1 MMNRKENRFKWL
13 VTFGKLNSFR
23 LQASGFSLL
32 VACSLQLVASN
43 SDASPMDSLRME
55 SINGKIFIIHQVDPK
70 ETLFSISRRYG
81 VPVTDLAQENPSAG
95 SGLSVGQIL
104 KVPYI
109 PRVKPRSENGNI
121 VHKVAPKETL
131 FSISKQYE
139 VTLDDLKKWNN
150 LTDYSLNVGQ
160 DIIIKKKTASATEV
174 VKPTETKY
182 KLPDAKTLR
191 GVHTVTPRETLFS
204 ISKMYGASV
213 QQLKEWN
220 KLTDN
225 ELKPG
230 QVIFVLP
237 PVSTNETYQANQS
250 NQVANQ
256 LVGKPQEVK
265 ISESVIGSDEIHEK
279 GMAALL
285 EGTDGNRKYLAQHK
299 SAKPGSIIKVR
310 NEANKQEVFV
320 RVIGQLNS
328 TDETLVK
335 ISRSAY
341 DRLGSTD
348 QRFAVE
354 VIRFK

>member
-1 MMNRKENRFKWL
+1 MMNRLKIRFK
-13 VTFGKLNSFR
+13 
-23 LQASGFSLL
+23 LQASSLKL
-32 VACSLQLVASN
+32 VACGLWLVALN
-43 SDASPMDSLRME
+43 AKALPMDSLRME
-55 SINGKIFIIHQVDPK
+55 TINGKQYIIHQVDPK

-104 KVPYI
+104 RVPYI
-109 PRVKPRSENGNI
+109 PRVKPRTENGNI
-121 VHKVAPKETL
+121 VHKVAPKETM
-131 FSISKQYE
+131 FSISKQYD
-139 VTLDDLKKWNN
+139 VSIDDLKKWNS
-150 LTDYSLNVGQ
+150 LTDNSLNVGQ
-160 DIIIKKKTASATEV
+160 DIVIKKKSASTEL
-174 VKPTETKY
+174 VKTSTYKD

-191 GVHTVTPRETLFS
+191 GVHTVTAKETLFS
-204 ISKMYGASV
+204 ISKMYGATV

-220 KLTDN
+220 KLTAD
-225 ELKPG
+225 ELKLG

-237 PVSTNETYQANQS
+237 PVSINGAYQTNES
-250 NQVANQ
+250 NQV
-256 LVGKPQEVK
+256 VTKPVQEIK
-265 ISESVIGSDEIHEK
+265 ISESIIGSDEIHEK
-279 GMAALL
+279 GMATLL

-320 RVIGQLNS
+320 RVVSQLNA

-335 ISRSAY
+335 ISKSAF

>member
-1 MMNRKENRFKWL
+1 ML
-13 VTFGKLNSFR
+13 VKQTL
-23 LQASGFSLL
+23 ASCVLILMSL
-32 VACSLQLVASN
+32 VAF
-43 SDASPMDSLRME
+43 ASPSDSLRME
-55 SINGKIFIIHQVDPK
+55 TINGKQYIIHQVDPK

-131 FSISKQYE
+131 FSISKQYN

-150 LTDYSLNVGQ
+150 LADNSLNVGQ
-160 DIIIKKKTASATEV
+160 DIVIRKKTEV
-174 VKPTETKY
+174 AEVIKPTNEPKY
-182 KLPDAKTLR
+182 KIPDAKTLR
-191 GVHTVTPRETLFS
+191 GVHTVTAKETLFS
-204 ISKMYGASV
+204 ISKMYGASI
-213 QQLKEWN
+213 QQLKDWN
-220 KLTDN
+220 NLTTS

-230 QVIFVLP
+230 QMIYVLP
-237 PVSTNETYQANQS
+237 PVSANETYQASQS
-250 NQVANQ
+250 VQAVT
-256 LVGKPQEVK
+256 KPVQEIK

-279 GMAALL
+279 GMATLL
-285 EGTDGNRKYLAQHK
+285 EGTDGNRKYLAQHR

-341 DRLGSTD
+341 DRLGSSD

>member
-1 MMNRKENRFKWL
+1 MMNRLKIRFK
-13 VTFGKLNSFR
+13 
-23 LQASGFSLL
+23 LQASSLKLVTCGLWL
-32 VACSLQLVASN
+32 VALNAKAL
-43 SDASPMDSLRME
+43 PMDSLRME
-55 SINGKIFIIHQVDPK
+55 TINGKQYIIHQVDPK

-81 VPVTDLAQENPSAG
+81 VPVTDLAQENSSAG

-104 KVPYI
+104 RVPYI
-109 PRVKPRSENGNI
+109 PRVKPRTENGNI
-121 VHKVAPKETL
+121 VHKVAPKETM
-131 FSISKQYE
+131 FSISKQYD
-139 VTLDDLKKWNN
+139 VSIDDLKKWNS
-150 LTDYSLNVGQ
+150 LTDNSLNVGQ
-160 DIIIKKKTASATEV
+160 DIVIKKKSASSEP
-174 VKPTETKY
+174 VKTSMYKD

-191 GVHTVTPRETLFS
+191 GVHTVTAKETLFS
-204 ISKMYGASV
+204 ISKMYGATV

-220 KLTDN
+220 KLTAD
-225 ELKPG
+225 ELKLG

-237 PVSTNETYQANQS
+237 PVSINGAYQTNES
-250 NQVANQ
+250 NQV
-256 LVGKPQEVK
+256 VTKPVQEIK
-265 ISESVIGSDEIHEK
+265 ISESIIGSDEIHEK
-279 GMAALL
+279 GMATLL

-320 RVIGQLNS
+320 RVVSQLNA

-335 ISRSAY
+335 ISKSAF

>member
-1 MMNRKENRFKWL
+1 MDVTKMKSFEFRVSSFERFALAAISSWL
-13 VTFGKLNSFR
+13 VAFNLT
-23 LQASGFSLL
+23 
-32 VACSLQLVASN
+32 
-43 SDASPMDSLRME
+43 ASPMDSLRME
-55 SINGKIFIIHQVDPK
+55 TINGKQYIIHQVDPK

-109 PRVKPRSENGNI
+109 PRVKARSENGNI

-150 LTDYSLNVGQ
+150 LTDNALNVGQ
-160 DIIIKKKTASATEV
+160 DIVIKKRTATTEI

-191 GVHTVTPRETLFS
+191 GVHTVTPKETLFS

-220 KLTDN
+220 KLADN

-230 QVIFVLP
+230 QVIYVLP
-237 PVSTNETYQANQS
+237 PVSTNETYQASQS
-250 NQVANQ
+250 NQVTNQ
-256 LVGKPQEVK
+256 LVTKSQEVK

-341 DRLGSTD
+341 DRLGSAD

>member
-1 MMNRKENRFKWL
+1 MMNKKENH
-13 VTFGKLNSFR
+13 FR
-23 LQASGFSLL
+23 LQTSSLRL
-32 VACSLQLVASN
+32 VACSLWLAAFHVNAL
-43 SDASPMDSLRME
+43 PMDSLRME
-55 SINGKIFIIHQVDPK
+55 TINGKQYVIHQVDPK
-70 ETLFSISRRYG
+70 ETLFSISRKYG
-81 VPVTDLAQENPSAG
+81 VPVTDLAQENPNAG
-95 SGLSVGQIL
+95 SGLTVGQIL

-131 FSISKQYE
+131 FSISKQYG
-139 VTLDDLKKWNN
+139 VTLDDLRKWNN
-150 LTDYSLNVGQ
+150 LSDNGLHVGQ
-160 DIIIKKKTASATEV
+160 DIIIKKKAVSSTEV
-174 VKPTETKY
+174 TKSSEPKY
-182 KLPDAKTLR
+182 KVPDAKTLR
-191 GVHTVTPRETLFS
+191 GVHTVTEKETLFS
-204 ISKMYGASV
+204 ISKMYGATVS
-213 QQLKEWN
+213 QLKEWN

-230 QVIFVLP
+230 QVIYVLP
-237 PVSTNETYQANQS
+237 PVNMQETYQANQS
-250 NQVANQ
+250 NQMPS
-256 LVGKPQEVK
+256 KPGQEVK

-279 GMAALL
+279 GMATLL
-285 EGTDGNRKYLAQHK
+285 EGTEGNRKYLARHK

-354 VIRFK
+354 IIRFK

>member
-1 MMNRKENRFKWL
+1 MKISFK
-13 VTFGKLNSFR
+13 
-23 LQASGFSLL
+23 LQASSLKL
-32 VACSLQLVASN
+32 VACGLWLVALN
-43 SDASPMDSLRME
+43 VEALPMDSLRME
-55 SINGKIFIIHQVDPK
+55 TINGKQYIIHQVDPK

-95 SGLSVGQIL
+95 SGLSIGQIL
-104 KVPYI
+104 RVPYI
-109 PRVKPRSENGNI
+109 PRVKPRTENGNI
-121 VHKVAPKETL
+121 VHKVAPKETM
-131 FSISKQYE
+131 FSLSKQYN
-139 VTLDDLKKWNN
+139 VSIDDLKKWNG
-150 LTDYSLNVGQ
+150 LTDNALNVGQ
-160 DIIIKKKTASATEV
+160 DIIIKKSASPEPVKTSV
-174 VKPTETKY
+174 YKD

-191 GVHTVTPRETLFS
+191 GVHTVTAKETLFS
-204 ISKMYGASV
+204 ISKMYGATV

-220 KLTDN
+220 KLTAD

-230 QVIFVLP
+230 QVIYVLP
-237 PVSTNETYQANQS
+237 PVSTNVTTQVNGSSPVTQS
-250 NQVANQ
+250 V
-256 LVGKPQEVK
+256 QEVK
-265 ISESVIGSDEIHEK
+265 ISESIIGSDEIHEK
-279 GMAALL
+279 GMATLL

-320 RVIGQLNS
+320 RVVSQLNT

-335 ISRSAY
+335 ISKSAF

>member
-1 MMNRKENRFKWL
+1 MDKTKFRIQDSMLVKEGL
-13 VTFGKLNSFR
+13 MSCVLILMS
-23 LQASGFSLL
+23 
-32 VACSLQLVASN
+32 LVAS
-43 SDASPMDSLRME
+43 ASASDSLRME
-55 SINGKIFIIHQVDPK
+55 TINGKQYIIHQVDPK
-70 ETLFSISRRYG
+70 ETLFSISRKYR

-109 PRVKPRSENGNI
+109 PRTKPRSENGNI
-121 VHKVAPKETL
+121 VHKVAEKETL
-131 FSISKQYE
+131 FSIAKHYDVSL
-139 VTLDDLKKWNN
+139 TDIKKWNN
-150 LTDYSLNVGQ
+150 LTDYNLNVGQ
-160 DIIIKKKTASATEV
+160 DIIIKKKTGTVEEV
-174 VKPTETKY
+174 AKPTETKY
-182 KLPDAKTLR
+182 KAPDTKTLR
-191 GVHTVTPRETLFS
+191 GVHTVTEKETLFS

-213 QQLKEWN
+213 MQLKEWN
-220 KLTDN
+220 NLTTS

-230 QVIFVLP
+230 QVIYVLP
-237 PVSTNETYQANQS
+237 PVTTNESYQTTQS
-250 NQVANQ
+250 TSTVST
-256 LVGKPQEVK
+256 VIKPVQEVK

-279 GMAALL
+279 GMATLL

-299 SAKPGSIIKVR
+299 TAKPGSIIKVR

-320 RVIGQLNS
+320 RVIGPLNS

>member
-1 MMNRKENRFKWL
+1 MKNRKENRFRFRVSGFEIRLLAVCSSWL
-13 VTFGKLNSFR
+13 VAFTLS
-23 LQASGFSLL
+23 
-32 VACSLQLVASN
+32 
-43 SDASPMDSLRME
+43 ASPMDSLRME
-55 SINGKIFIIHQVDPK
+55 TINGKQYIIHQVDPK

-95 SGLSVGQIL
+95 SGLSIGQIL
-104 KVPYI
+104 RVPYI
-109 PRVKPRSENGNI
+109 PRVKPRTENGNI
-121 VHKVAPKETL
+121 VHKVAPKETM
-131 FSISKQYE
+131 FAISKQYN
-139 VTLDDLKKWNN
+139 VSIDDLKKWNG
-150 LTDYSLNVGQ
+150 LTDNALNVGQ
-160 DIIIKKKTASATEV
+160 DIVIKKPASSEPVKTSV
-174 VKPTETKY
+174 YKD

-191 GVHTVTPRETLFS
+191 GVHTVTAKETLFS
-204 ISKMYGASV
+204 ISKMYGATV

-220 KLTDN
+220 KLTAD

-237 PVSTNETYQANQS
+237 PISTNETS
-250 NQVANQ
+250 VVAQ
-256 LVGKPQEVK
+256 PIQEIK
-265 ISESVIGSDEIHEK
+265 ISESIIGSDEIHEK
-279 GMAALL
+279 GMATLL

-320 RVIGQLNS
+320 RVVGQLNT

-335 ISRSAY
+335 ISKSAF

>member
-1 MMNRKENRFKWL
+1 MKSLNG
-13 VTFGKLNSFR
+13 FG
-23 LQASGFSLL
+23 LQATGFKLL
-32 VACSLQLVASN
+32 VACGLQLATIN
-43 SDASPMDSLRME
+43 SYASPPDSLRME
-55 SINGKIFIIHQVDPK
+55 TINGKQYIIHQVDPK

-109 PRVKPRSENGNI
+109 PRVKPRTENGNI

-131 FSISKQYE
+131 FSLSRQYE

-150 LTDYSLNVGQ
+150 LTDNALNVGQ
-160 DIIIKKKTASATEV
+160 EIIIKKKSTSSEV
-174 VKPTETKY
+174 AQTSVFKD

-191 GVHTVTPRETLFS
+191 GVHTVTAKETLFS
-204 ISKMYGASV
+204 ISKMYGATV
-213 QQLKEWN
+213 MQLKEWN
-220 KLTDN
+220 KLTGD

-230 QVIFVLP
+230 QVIYVLP
-237 PVSTNETYQANQS
+237 PVSTNETYRS
-250 NQVANQ
+250 SESSQV
-256 LVGKPQEVK
+256 VSKPVQEIK

-285 EGTDGNRKYLAQHK
+285 EGTDGNRKYLAQHR

-320 RVIGQLNS
+320 RVVGQLDS

-335 ISRSAY
+335 ISKSAF
-341 DRLGSTD
+341 DRLGSND

>member
-1 MMNRKENRFKWL
+1 MKISFK
-13 VTFGKLNSFR
+13 
-23 LQASGFSLL
+23 LQASSLKL
-32 VACSLQLVASN
+32 VACGLWLVALN
-43 SDASPMDSLRME
+43 VEALPMDSLRME
-55 SINGKIFIIHQVDPK
+55 TINGKQYIIHQVDPK

-95 SGLSVGQIL
+95 SGLSIGQIL
-104 KVPYI
+104 RVPYI
-109 PRVKPRSENGNI
+109 PRVKPRTENGNI
-121 VHKVAPKETL
+121 VHKVAPKETM
-131 FSISKQYE
+131 FSISKQYD
-139 VTLDDLKKWNN
+139 VSIDDLKKWNN
-150 LTDYSLNVGQ
+150 LTDNSLNVGQ
-160 DIIIKKKTASATEV
+160 DIVIKKKSASPEP
-174 VKPTETKY
+174 VKTSVYKD

-191 GVHTVTPRETLFS
+191 GVHTVTAKETLFS
-204 ISKMYGASV
+204 ISKMYGATV

-220 KLTDN
+220 KLTTD

-230 QVIFVLP
+230 QVIYVLP
-237 PVSTNETYQANQS
+237 PVSTNVTAQVNGSSPVTQS
-250 NQVANQ
+250 V
-256 LVGKPQEVK
+256 QEVK
-265 ISESVIGSDEIHEK
+265 ISESIIGSDEIHEK
-279 GMAALL
+279 GMATLL

-320 RVIGQLNS
+320 RVVSQLNT

-335 ISRSAY
+335 ISKSAF